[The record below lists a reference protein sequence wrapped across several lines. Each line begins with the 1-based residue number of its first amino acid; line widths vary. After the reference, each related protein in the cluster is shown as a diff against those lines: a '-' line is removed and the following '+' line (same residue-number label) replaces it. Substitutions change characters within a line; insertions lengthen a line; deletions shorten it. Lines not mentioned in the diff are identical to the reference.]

1 MKYRIVDCH
10 YTITPDSYENGE
22 DPNKEQSA
30 YLHINGEEFSTI
42 EELLSYVASNF
53 GEKYSPDYWILLP
66 NSSGGKD
73 SLQTDI
79 LVDEYEYK
87 ASREDIESWKAGEIE
102 LYNVHIWLIVEVFE
116 DSHLF
121 SEEDA
126 DLIGIEVM

>member
-22 DPNKEQSA
+22 DPNKERSA
-30 YLHINGEEFSTI
+30 DLYINGKEFSTI

-66 NSSGGKD
+66 NSVGGKD

-79 LVDEYEYK
+79 LVDKYEYK
-87 ASREDIESWKAGEIE
+87 ASREDIESWEAGEIE